1 MHFIFMYFLLLCF
14 VRAST
19 LAWHVEASVNAAELR
34 LKTEPFTETLTFGNG
49 DAGARVCWGAKC
61 STLICDT
68 LII

>member
-1 MHFIFMYFLLLCF
+1 MHFIFMYFLLLCL
-14 VRAST
+14 VRASK

-34 LKTEPFTETLTFGNG
+34 LKTEAFTETLTFGKG

-61 STLICDT
+61 PTLICDT

>member
-1 MHFIFMYFLLLCF
+1 M
-14 VRAST
+14 

-49 DAGARVCWGAKC
+49 DAGTCVCWGAKC